1 MQETIDYEEFKELIQ
16 KRLKKRFN
24 DETKI
29 EINKVVKNNSQE
41 LDSLVI
47 LRPGYCMSPNFYL
60 KFYYESYKRGEGI
73 QSIVDSII
81 RKYNES
87 NNNMSKFNLDLSYE
101 NCCDRIT
108 FRLVSRE
115 KNKGLLESIP
125 YISFLDMVIV
135 FYCVVVIDDGG
146 IASVRISNFMMN
158 EWGIDTKQLFCLAQ
172 INTLKLF
179 PKKLY
184 TLESMLRIVLY
195 ENKTDAELENY
206 FESGQSL
213 FKEESPLVVRNSKG
227 INGASVIIY
236 PKILKEIS
244 EMIGGDFYILPSS
257 IHEVLVI
264 KDNGDKEN
272 DELEKMVREVNE
284 SCVLP
289 EEVLSD
295 HVYHYSEESDRI
307 EICCM

>member
-1 MQETIDYEEFKELIQ
+1 MT
-16 KRLKKRFN
+16 
-24 DETKI
+24 
-29 EINKVVKNNSQE
+29 
-41 LDSLVI
+41 
-47 LRPGYCMSPNFYL
+47 
-60 KFYYESYKRGEGI
+60 
-73 QSIVDSII
+73 
-81 RKYNES
+81 
-87 NNNMSKFNLDLSYE
+87 
-101 NCCDRIT
+101 
-108 FRLVSRE
+108 
-115 KNKGLLESIP
+115 
-125 YISFLDMVIV
+125 
-135 FYCVVVIDDGG
+135 
-146 IASVRISNFMMN
+146 
-158 EWGIDTKQLFCLAQ
+158 
-172 INTLKLF
+172 
-179 PKKLY
+179 
-184 TLESMLRIVLY
+184 
-195 ENKTDAELENY
+195 
-206 FESGQSL
+206 
-213 FKEESPLVVRNSKG
+213 NSKG